1 MVRPAHLPDAAGS
14 FAVIW
19 AQCLKPNEYS
29 TMTIPTVLQR
39 SGVLLLWAVT
49 YYVTG
54 VVSLAFEDPVS
65 QMAIIWFPAGISV
78 SAFLSS
84 RRAEWPLL
92 FAVFLV
98 ARLLLDEHG
107 WQHLPAAV
115 TLSAMALSGSVA
127 IAWFVRRF
135 ARRGDELHAIL
146 LWLLATLAVC
156 CALALLRK
164 GWQMLAGE
172 VSPNTFLTNW
182 MSGMNGV
189 FFSTVVVMN
198 LLNSNLRDFPARLRT
213 RLAGGVWLLL
223 LGLNTWYVFG
233 ATPLWLIDRLGS
245 DAGAAAYF
253 ILACLPIALTLA
265 VCITWRSPGGSI
277 ALLVLGS
284 IVVNFTDQKTGPFY
298 VHGLLEGEPLLL
310 AQSYLSITAL
320 LVLVI
325 RLMRQSAQPYDLQTG
340 RLAGSGVMY
349 QLHPGT
355 GEILWDDNLETLLDV
370 GAAPLHTVQQVLER
384 VHPEDRDSLKR
395 HWSPETHTRAASL
408 AFRIDKG
415 NGEWLTLYDQSPGAL
430 RDAHGQ
436 VIVGNW
442 QSGRYA

>member
-1 MVRPAHLPDAAGS
+1 
-14 FAVIW
+14 
-19 AQCLKPNEYS
+19 
-29 TMTIPTVLQR
+29 MTIPRVLQR

-54 VVSLAFEDPVS
+54 VASLAFDNPVS

-84 RRAEWPLL
+84 RRAHWPML
-92 FAVFLV
+92 FGVFLITRV
-98 ARLLLDEHG
+98 LLDEHG
-107 WQHLPAAV
+107 WQNLPAAV
-115 TLSAMALSGSVA
+115 ALSAMALAGSVA
-127 IAWFVRRF
+127 IAWLVRRF

-146 LWLLATLAVC
+146 LWLLATVGVC
-156 CALALLRK
+156 CVLALIRK
-164 GWQMLAGE
+164 GWLVLAGE
-172 VSPNTFLTNW
+172 VSPNTFMTNW
-182 MSGMNGV
+182 MSGMSGV
-189 FFSTVVVMN
+189 IFSTVVVMN
-198 LLNSNLRDFPARLRT
+198 VLNSNLRDFPSRT
-213 RLAGGVWLLL
+213 REKLAGGVWLLL
-223 LGLNTWYVFG
+223 LALNTWFVFG
-233 ATPLWLIDRLGS
+233 ATPLWLINRLGI
-245 DAGAAAYF
+245 DAGVAAYF

-265 VCITWRSPGGSI
+265 VCVTWRSPGGSI
-277 ALLVLGS
+277 ALLVLGG

-298 VHGLLEGEPLLL
+298 VTGLLEGEPLLL

-325 RLMRQSAQPYDLQTG
+325 RLMRQSAQPYDLETG

-355 GEILWDDNLETLLDV
+355 GEILWDDNLQTLLDV
-370 GAAPLHTVQQVLER
+370 SAQPLRTVQQVLER
-384 VHPEDRDSLKR
+384 VHPEDRDRLKR

-442 QSGRYA
+442 QSGRYS

>member
-1 MVRPAHLPDAAGS
+1 
-14 FAVIW
+14 
-19 AQCLKPNEYS
+19 
-29 TMTIPTVLQR
+29 MTIPRVLQR

-54 VVSLAFEDPVS
+54 VASLAFDNPVS

-84 RRAEWPLL
+84 RRAHWPML
-92 FAVFLV
+92 FGVFLITRV
-98 ARLLLDEHG
+98 LLDEHG
-107 WQHLPAAV
+107 WQNLPAAV
-115 TLSAMALSGSVA
+115 ALSAMALAGSVA
-127 IAWFVRRF
+127 IAWLVRRF

-146 LWLLATLAVC
+146 LWLLATVGVC
-156 CALALLRK
+156 CVLALIRK
-164 GWQMLAGE
+164 GWLVLAGE
-172 VSPNTFLTNW
+172 VSPNTFMTNW
-182 MSGMNGV
+182 MSGMSGV
-189 FFSTVVVMN
+189 IFSTVVVMN
-198 LLNSNLRDFPARLRT
+198 VLNSNLRDFPSGT
-213 RLAGGVWLLL
+213 REKLAGGVWLLL
-223 LGLNTWYVFG
+223 LALNTWFVFG
-233 ATPLWLIDRLGS
+233 ATPLWLINRLGI
-245 DAGAAAYF
+245 DAGVAAYF

-265 VCITWRSPGGSI
+265 VCVTWRSPGGSI
-277 ALLVLGS
+277 ALLVLGG

-298 VHGLLEGEPLLL
+298 VTGLLEGEPLLL

-325 RLMRQSAQPYDLQTG
+325 RLMRQSAQPYDLETG

-370 GAAPLHTVQQVLER
+370 SAQPLRTVQQVLER
-384 VHPEDRDSLKR
+384 VHPEDRDRLKR

-442 QSGRYA
+442 QSGRYS

>member
-1 MVRPAHLPDAAGS
+1 
-14 FAVIW
+14 
-19 AQCLKPNEYS
+19 
-29 TMTIPTVLQR
+29 MTIPRVLQR

-54 VVSLAFEDPVS
+54 VASLAFDTPVS

-84 RRAEWPLL
+84 RRAHWPML
-92 FAVFLV
+92 FGVFLITRV
-98 ARLLLDEHG
+98 LLDEHG
-107 WQHLPAAV
+107 WQNLPAAV
-115 TLSAMALSGSVA
+115 ALSAMALAGSVA
-127 IAWFVRRF
+127 IAWLVRRF

-146 LWLLATLAVC
+146 LWLLATVGVC
-156 CALALLRK
+156 CVLALIRK
-164 GWQMLAGE
+164 GWLVLAGE
-172 VSPNTFLTNW
+172 VSPNTFMTDW
-182 MSGMNGV
+182 MSGMSGV
-189 FFSTVVVMN
+189 IFSTVVVMN
-198 LLNSNLRDFPARLRT
+198 VLNSNLRDFPSGT
-213 RLAGGVWLLL
+213 REKLAGGVWLLL
-223 LGLNTWYVFG
+223 LALNTWFVFG
-233 ATPLWLIDRLGS
+233 ATPLWLINRLGI
-245 DAGAAAYF
+245 DAGVAAYF

-265 VCITWRSPGGSI
+265 VCVTWRSPGGSI
-277 ALLVLGS
+277 ALLVLGG

-298 VHGLLEGEPLLL
+298 VTGLLEGEPLLL

-325 RLMRQSAQPYDLQTG
+325 RLMRQSAQPYDLETG

-370 GAAPLHTVQQVLER
+370 SAQPLRTVQQVLER
-384 VHPEDRDSLKR
+384 VHPEDRDRLKR

-442 QSGRYA
+442 QSGRYS